1 VGAALT
7 APLPHLGDAS
17 FGSHDRA
24 GRRALNAEGHDSER
38 RRRVRRSAL
47 LFGGIAL
54 AFYLSFIVM
63 SVVRSLP

>member
-1 VGAALT
+1 LSNPQTPAVDEA
-7 APLPHLGDAS
+7 
-17 FGSHDRA
+17 
-24 GRRALNAEGHDSER
+24 ER